1 MECLL
6 YLWKKTHTKFLWKN
20 AHTPYKL
27 TWVLYIMYSYSEH
40 KYKTYCFIIPTD
52 CMTNY
57 RSDQIINQSV
67 RQMVKWLFKCL
78 PYCFFFFNTAKTFS
92 CPFVSQYNKLAKLN
106 WNKYFVCV
114 LGAVCCWSEVSWA
127 VLWIVEGYGR
137 VMKWQCWH
145 SCFVLQT
152 VRLSLF
158 FICNKNFK
166 TLKLKAN
173 NSYNFKFSLILSFKK

>member
-1 MECLL
+1 MPHSTIWESLL
-6 YLWKKTHTKFLWKN
+6 LTMTVTWSACCICEKTHTKFLWKN

-40 KYKTYCFIIPTD
+40 KYKTYCFIIPTVW
-52 CMTNY
+52 MTNY

-92 CPFVSQYNKLAKLN
+92 RPFVSQYNKLAKLN

-127 VLWIVEGYGR
+127 EQCYELLR
-137 VMKWQCWH
+137 V
-145 SCFVLQT
+145 T
-152 VRLSLF
+152 VV
-158 FICNKNFK
+158 
-166 TLKLKAN
+166 
-173 NSYNFKFSLILSFKK
+173 